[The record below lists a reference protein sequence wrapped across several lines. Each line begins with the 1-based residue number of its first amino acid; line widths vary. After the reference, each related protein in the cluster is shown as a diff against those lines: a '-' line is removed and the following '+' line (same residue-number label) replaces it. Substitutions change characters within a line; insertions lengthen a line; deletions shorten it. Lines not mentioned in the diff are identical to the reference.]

1 MLPRYLAQNQPTTEQ
16 KRADLAAYPLQRRVI
31 VEYLLAGSEFS
42 IDVVWPA
49 SAKPC
54 SHEPGPRQEDFE
66 RLARGELSELILA
79 GRYRL
84 ERRLGRGG
92 MGSVY
97 FGRHLALGR
106 PVAIKV
112 LDAEEHEWSWAV
124 ARFMREA
131 RLAAKVRHRN
141 IVDVHDFGS
150 TPDGV
155 VYIVMEALAGRDL
168 RAIIKHNRLN
178 WPWARFLMRQI
189 CAGVEAIHRA
199 GVVHRD
205 LKASNCF
212 YVERTR
218 LVKVL
223 DFGIAIHEQVGR
235 DDPKRTIVGTP
246 EYMAPEQIRGAP
258 IDRRADV
265 YAGGILLCELLTGR
279 TPFSG
284 RTAEQVFDKHLHA
297 PTPSL
302 ASLAPDLCVP
312 PGLDAVLARALAKDP
327 RKRFQSMG
335 ELAAAIDRIDAGS
348 PLRWLFGRTASH
360 PALGDLDGPTQRT
373 RALAGPPTRDSSDV
387 HVSIAIEFP

>member
-1 MLPRYLAQNQPTTEQ
+1 M
-16 KRADLAAYPLQRRVI
+16 
-31 VEYLLAGSEFS
+31 EYLLAGPEFS

-49 SAKPC
+49 DAKPRVRA
-54 SHEPGPRQEDFE
+54 PGPCHHDFE

-106 PVAIKV
+106 SVAIKV
-112 LDAEEHEWSWAV
+112 LDADEQEWSWAV

-141 IVDVHDFGS
+141 IVDVYDFGS

-155 VYIVMEALAGRDL
+155 VYIVMEALLGRDL
-168 RAIIKHNRLN
+168 RAIIKHNRLS
-178 WPWARFLMRQI
+178 WTWTRYLMRQI
-189 CAGVEAIHRA
+189 CDGVEAIHRA

-212 YVERTR
+212 YVEQSSV
-218 LVKVL
+218 VKVL
-223 DFGIAIHEQVGR
+223 DFGIAINEQVSQ

-258 IDRRADV
+258 TDRRADV
-265 YAGGILLCELLTGR
+265 YAGGILLCEMLTGR
-279 TPFSG
+279 TPFAG
-284 RTAEQVFDKHLHA
+284 RTAEQVFDQHLHA
-297 PTPSL
+297 PVPRL
-302 ASLAPDLCVP
+302 ASLAPDLSAP
-312 PGLDAVLARALAKDP
+312 SGLDAVLARALAKEP
-327 RKRFQSMG
+327 RKRFQSMR
-335 ELAAAIDRIDAGS
+335 ELAAAIERIGATS
-348 PLRWLFGRTASH
+348 PLRRLLRGRDPSVDSRC
-360 PALGDLDGPTQRT
+360 PALRELDRDAPTLRS
-373 RALAGPPTRDSSDV
+373 RVAKPPARRDASDV
-387 HVSIAIEFP
+387 HVSIAIEFS

>member
-1 MLPRYLAQNQPTTEQ
+1 
-16 KRADLAAYPLQRRVI
+16 
-31 VEYLLAGSEFS
+31 VEYLLAKPEFS

-49 SAKPC
+49 SAKPRVRA
-54 SHEPGPRQEDFE
+54 PGPRHDDFE
-66 RLARGELSELILA
+66 RLARGELAELTLA

-112 LDAEEHEWSWAV
+112 LDAEEQEWSWAV

-141 IVDVHDFGS
+141 IVDVYDFGS

-155 VYIVMEALAGRDL
+155 VYIVMEALLGRDL
-168 RAIIKHNRLN
+168 RAIIKYNRLN
-178 WPWARFLMRQI
+178 WDWARYLMQQI
-189 CAGVEAIHRA
+189 CAGVEAIHHA

-212 YVERTR
+212 YVEQTR

-223 DFGIAIHEQVGR
+223 DFGIATIERH
-235 DDPKRTIVGTP
+235 DDPKRTVVGTP

-258 IDRRADV
+258 ADRRADV
-265 YAGGILLCELLTGR
+265 YAGGILLYELLTGR
-279 TPFSG
+279 TPFAG
-284 RTAEQVFDKHLHA
+284 RSAEQVFDQHLHA
-297 PTPSL
+297 PVPSL
-302 ASLAPDLCVP
+302 SSRVPELRVP
-312 PGLDAVLARALAKDP
+312 PGLDAVLARALAKEP
-327 RKRFQSMG
+327 RKRFQSMR
-335 ELAAAIDRIDAGS
+335 ELAAAIDEVGS
-348 PLRWLFGRTASH
+348 SSSIRRLFGARRSSE
-360 PALGDLDGPTQRT
+360 G
-373 RALAGPPTRDSSDV
+373 LAKLPRESDV
-387 HVSIAIEFP
+387 EAPTLRSRAANPPIQDPSDIHVSIAIEFS